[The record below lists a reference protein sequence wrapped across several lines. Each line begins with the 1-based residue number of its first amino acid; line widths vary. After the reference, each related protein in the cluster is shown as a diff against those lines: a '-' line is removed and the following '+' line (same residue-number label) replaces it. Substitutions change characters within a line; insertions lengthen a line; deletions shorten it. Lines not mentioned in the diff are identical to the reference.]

1 MKATLKSMVVKGM
14 TAGLLAGAFLFAAPK
29 KADAQQFAIGV
40 QIGRPVVYPDY
51 YARRDYYDRLRW
63 EEARRD
69 EIARRE
75 AFIRQQE
82 WLRHEQ
88 RERMH
93 SYAPYPY
100 RYGYYGR

>member
-1 MKATLKSMVVKGM
+1 MKATLKSMVLKGM

-29 KADAQQFAIGV
+29 KADAQVNIGV

-51 YARRDYYDRLRW
+51 YARRNYYDRLRW
-63 EEARRD
+63 EEARRA
-69 EIARRE
+69 EIARRD
-75 AFIRQQE
+75 ADARQQE

-88 RERMH
+88 WARMH
-93 SYAPYPY
+93 SHAPYPY